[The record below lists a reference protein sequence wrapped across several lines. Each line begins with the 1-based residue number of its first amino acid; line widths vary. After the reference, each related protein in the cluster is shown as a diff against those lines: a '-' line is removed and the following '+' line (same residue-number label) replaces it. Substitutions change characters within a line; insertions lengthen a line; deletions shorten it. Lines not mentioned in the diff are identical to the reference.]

1 MPKTNPARGPSGAG
15 IHHFWAYDE
24 TAPGQPSVLRL
35 EGPIASESWF
45 GDEVTPEAFRDE
57 LEAHPG
63 DIEVYINSPGGDVI
77 AGSMIYTML
86 KEHAGHVTVKIEGVA
101 ASAAS
106 VVAMAG
112 DTVLMAPTAY
122 MMIHNAATM
131 AWGNKH
137 DLQHEADV
145 LAEVDKGIRNA
156 YRQKTGLSER
166 KLAEMMDEETWMSA
180 PTAFVLGFSDG
191 QLGDAPAETDER
203 PDDAE
208 DGEPEDGETLI
219 HPAVAAMAAMHALP
233 AVAWSAAA
241 QAKRLRDR
249 MILES
254 ANGASAQAAQAVVRA
269 YAERIIGQ
277 DDAPEGGDEAP
288 QSDPTDA
295 LRNKLKLYST

>member
-1 MPKTNPARGPSGAG
+1 MPRTNPARGPSGAG

-35 EGPIASESWF
+35 EGPIASESWW

-191 QLGDAPAETDER
+191 QIGDIPGGADETDGE
-203 PDDAE
+203 PGA
-208 DGEPEDGETLI
+208 GEPEDGETLI

-249 MILES
+249 VILQS
-254 ANGASAQAAQAVVRA
+254 ANHLGAEAAQAVVRA
-269 YAERIIGQ
+269 YAEQIIGQ
-277 DDAPEGGDEAP
+277 GPEEDDEAP
-288 QSDPTDA
+288 VSDPTDA

>member
-1 MPKTNPARGPSGAG
+1 MPRTNPARGPSGAG

-35 EGPIASESWF
+35 EGPIASESWW

-122 MMIHNAATM
+122 MMIHNAATF

-145 LAEVDKGIRNA
+145 LSEIDKGIRNA

-191 QLGDAPAETDER
+191 QLGDVPAEADER

-208 DGEPEDGETLI
+208 EGTPEP
-219 HPAVAAMAAMHALP
+219 AAPMVAMHALP

-241 QAKRLRDR
+241 QAKRLWDQ

-269 YAERIIGQ
+269 YAEQIIGQ

-295 LRNKLKLYST
+295 LRRKLKLLST